1 MAGIVVIFDFDSTI
15 IECDSDNWVLDH
27 YGLTEKFYQQLQ
39 NTPWNPLMDQTMKE
53 LHSQGKSMEE
63 IVQVLKRTPMHPHIV
78 PAIEAAYSLGCD
90 LKIVSDANIFFIN
103 TILKHHGVRD
113 RFSEIITNPSFI
125 DEQGRLRIFPYHDYL
140 QSSHGCNLCPPNMCK
155 GKIIERIQKCI
166 AEEGNKKIIY
176 LGDGSGDFCP
186 SLKLKDTDSLMPRK
200 NFALSDLVS
209 KNSNRVK
216 AEVHDWTDGE
226 ELRQVLLRIIN
237 THQEEANKSS
247 SEEDSSTP
255 IMAVDC
261 KMVGPITPIDAPKN
275 LPRQAIPVPP
285 LTSR

>member
-27 YGLTEKFYQQLQ
+27 FGLTEKFYQLLQ

-53 LHSQGKSMEE
+53 LHSQGKPMEE
-63 IVQVLKRTPMHPHIV
+63 IVHILKRTPIHPHIV

-90 LKIVSDANIFFIN
+90 LKIVSDANIFFIK
-103 TILKHHGVRD
+103 TILKHHGVLD
-113 RFSEIITNPSFI
+113 RFSEIIANPSFV
-125 DEQGRLRIFPYHDYL
+125 DEEDRLRIFPYHDYHK
-140 QSSHGCNLCPPNMCK
+140 SSHGCNLCPPNMCK
-155 GKIIERIQKCI
+155 GKIIERIQKCVA
-166 AEEGNKKIIY
+166 AEGSKKFIY

-200 NFALSDLVS
+200 NFALCDLVS
-209 KNSNRVK
+209 KNCNRIK
-216 AEVHDWTDGE
+216 AEVHGWIDGE

-237 THQEEANKSS
+237 THHQEANKSS
-247 SEEDSSTP
+247 TEDSTP

-261 KMVGPITPIDAPKN
+261 KMVGPTPMDAPKN
-275 LPRQAIPVPP
+275 LPQAIPVPP
-285 LTSR
+285 LTSS